1 MAVFDSQNRW
11 FKNKI
16 GPIEKGQSLHLKLR
30 LEKEGTIQEVK
41 LVLFRLGT
49 HKELKIPMK
58 KLAEEEAF
66 IYSVECSFRQTAT
79 YDYYFEF
86 IKNQK
91 KYFVRRNWGDFK
103 GKVTTDLKNLPWR
116 LTVYEEIKTHPLMK
130 KGIMYQIFPDRFWK
144 GETEAELPKDRI
156 YREWGELP
164 YYDNRIS
171 QDFFGGNSNGIA
183 EKLDYLKKLYVK
195 AIYSNPIEW
204 SSKNH
209 RYAAIDYKQIDP
221 VFGTEEEFIE
231 LIELLHRNGM
241 IFIKDSVLNHVG
253 SDSIYFD
260 KEDKLGTNGAY
271 NHENSPYRDWF
282 YFYQNENGQKDYAD
296 WWGDKGLPKL
306 NYSSESLNEYIFGK
320 DGVIRYWFKKWKID
334 GVREDVADELS
345 NGSREKIYEIAKEE
359 TGDKVIV
366 IPEVWED
373 ASCKYAYDVFM
384 EYLQGRQ
391 ATSTMNYPIR
401 DTLLPYIRYGGDWAV
416 QFKNV
421 SLEIF
426 RENYP
431 KEVANSL
438 MNFLSTHDTVRA
450 ITKLAGPEKDDHS
463 RQWQAEHN
471 TLSSADYRI
480 GRERLLVAYTNLF
493 FLPGIPSIYYGDE
506 VGMQGMA
513 DPFCRACFPWDRID
527 KITLRTIRRL
537 CKSYTKESESSD
549 FLSEAEYDVPI
560 AEERLLVYE
569 RKLENKALYVCSN
582 FGDEAVDITK
592 LFTEVVFNGDQSE
605 EIVREPE
612 IIFQV
617 KQKKKDNVVKTYT
630 EKVVGDGEEKEVERK
645 KIILSARD
653 AIVFVRWL

>member
-66 IYSVECSFRQTAT
+66 IYSVECSFMQTAT

-144 GETEAELPKDRI
+144 GETKAELPKDRI

-221 VFGTEEEFIE
+221 VFGTEDEFIE

-282 YFYQNENGQKDYAD
+282 YFYQNE
-296 WWGDKGLPKL
+296 
-306 NYSSESLNEYIFGK
+306 I
-320 DGVIRYWFKKWKID
+320 
-334 GVREDVADELS
+334 
-345 NGSREKIYEIAKEE
+345 
-359 TGDKVIV
+359 
-366 IPEVWED
+366 
-373 ASCKYAYDVFM
+373 
-384 EYLQGRQ
+384 
-391 ATSTMNYPIR
+391 
-401 DTLLPYIRYGGDWAV
+401 
-416 QFKNV
+416 
-421 SLEIF
+421 
-426 RENYP
+426 
-431 KEVANSL
+431 
-438 MNFLSTHDTVRA
+438 
-450 ITKLAGPEKDDHS
+450 
-463 RQWQAEHN
+463 
-471 TLSSADYRI
+471 
-480 GRERLLVAYTNLF
+480 
-493 FLPGIPSIYYGDE
+493 
-506 VGMQGMA
+506 
-513 DPFCRACFPWDRID
+513 
-527 KITLRTIRRL
+527 
-537 CKSYTKESESSD
+537 
-549 FLSEAEYDVPI
+549 
-560 AEERLLVYE
+560 
-569 RKLENKALYVCSN
+569 
-582 FGDEAVDITK
+582 
-592 LFTEVVFNGDQSE
+592 
-605 EIVREPE
+605 
-612 IIFQV
+612 
-617 KQKKKDNVVKTYT
+617 
-630 EKVVGDGEEKEVERK
+630 
-645 KIILSARD
+645 
-653 AIVFVRWL
+653 